1 MYILTH
7 LLNNI
12 ALQNHVIR
20 NKKQFGRLLASYL
33 NTVRRSPLG
42 FRSLPQVIPFSSPH
56 LYHSLASYLYTEL
69 PVKDAKRRK
78 NRGDSLV
85 KNRESQT

>member
-7 LLNNI
+7 LLNII

-56 LYHSLASYLYTEL
+56 LYHSLALTL
-69 PVKDAKRRK
+69 HRATKDAKRRK